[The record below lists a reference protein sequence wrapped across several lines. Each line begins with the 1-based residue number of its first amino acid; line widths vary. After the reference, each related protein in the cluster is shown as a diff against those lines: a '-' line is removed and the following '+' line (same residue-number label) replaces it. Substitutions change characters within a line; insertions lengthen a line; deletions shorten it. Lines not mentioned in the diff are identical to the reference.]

1 MKRDLT
7 AQLRMAQNSWFSCL
21 SFRAMGW
28 YMHATL
34 SDFNYC
40 SYKEIPGDV
49 SGTDAA
55 AFLQKRYS
63 QDAAVL
69 SSTLHHVSMP
79 ITT

>member
-1 MKRDLT
+1 
-7 AQLRMAQNSWFSCL
+7 
-21 SFRAMGW
+21 
-28 YMHATL
+28 MHATL

-49 SGTDAA
+49 TGTDAA
-55 AFLQKRYS
+55 TFLQKRYS

-79 ITT
+79 ITTQLCANRGENLEVGVEET